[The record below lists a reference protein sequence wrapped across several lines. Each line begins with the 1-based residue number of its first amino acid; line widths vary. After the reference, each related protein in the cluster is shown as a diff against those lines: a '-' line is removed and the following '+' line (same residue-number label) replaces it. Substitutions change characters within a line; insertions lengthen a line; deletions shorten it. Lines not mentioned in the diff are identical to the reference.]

1 MPRIRLLRVVI
12 AALLVTLVT
21 RLWFLQVVTGSDYVR
36 AAAENRIRT
45 VSVPATR
52 GQILDS
58 AGIALVT
65 NQTRPVVTVDHVAIA
80 GQPDGGRA
88 VLARLAQV
96 LRQPYQT
103 LVGKTRLCGREVAQP
118 CWPGSPYAPIPVTD
132 EISVPIALQITE
144 HQQDFPGVT
153 VELRP
158 VRHYPLGTA
167 AAHVLGYLRAEA
179 GGDGLEA
186 VYDRDLAGRPGARE
200 VSVDR
205 SGTVTGLVTQ
215 AEPETGNTLM
225 TSIDSR
231 IQLIAERSL
240 ARAVSRWDGDAGAAV
255 VLESATGRV
264 IALASAPTYDP
275 GVWTGGI
282 SERDY
287 LALLGPSRP
296 LVSRAI
302 QGEWAP
308 GSTWKVVSTAA
319 AARAGYPLSAGYDCP
334 SSYTVGNRA
343 FANFARAD
351 LGRLTMH
358 DALVR
363 SCDTIFYRL
372 ADEMWKKDGGLRPVA
387 EPADTLERT
396 ADGFGF
402 GVATGI
408 DLPGERAGAVP
419 DRESK
424 AETWKRTRDASCRRA
439 KTGYPDLADRARA
452 AYLKALAAENCRW
465 GATWWAGDAA
475 NFAIGQGGVLVT
487 PLQLARAYAA
497 LANGGTIFSPR
508 IGRQVLSPRGDR
520 VRTITPPVVGSLPG
534 SPATLAFIRQAL
546 TDVPKRG
553 TASAAFEGFPLDRV
567 AVAGKTGTAEVYG
580 KRDTSWFASFAPDP
594 GYTVVVVISQGGR
607 GAQAATPTAREIWD
621 GILALK
627 EVR

>member
-1 MPRIRLLRVVI
+1 MPRIRLLRAVI
-12 AALLVTLVT
+12 AALLVTLLA
-21 RLWFLQVVTGSDYVR
+21 RLWFLQVVSGSDYVR

-65 NQTRPVVTVDHVAIA
+65 NQTRPVVTVDHVAIS
-80 GQPDGGRA
+80 GQPDAGRA

-103 LVGKTRLCGREVAQP
+103 VAGKIRLCGREVGQP

-144 HQQDFPGVT
+144 HRQDFPGVN

-158 VRHYPLGTA
+158 VRHYPFGTA
-167 AAHVLGYLRAEA
+167 AAHVLGYMRAEA

-205 SGTVTGLVTQ
+205 SGEVTGMVTQ
-215 AEPETGNTLM
+215 DEPETGNTLM

-240 ARAVSRWDGDAGAAV
+240 ARAVARWGGDAGAAV

-264 IALASAPTYDP
+264 IALAGAPTYDP
-275 GVWTGGI
+275 SVWTGGI

-287 LALLGPSRP
+287 RALLGPSRP
-296 LVSRAI
+296 LVSRAV

-387 EPADTLERT
+387 EPADTLEGT
-396 ADGFGF
+396 AAGFGF
-402 GVATGI
+402 GVSTGI

-419 DRESK
+419 DRASK
-424 AETWKRTRDASCRRA
+424 AETWKRTRDSSCGRA
-439 KTGYPDLADRARA
+439 KTGYPELADRARA

-475 NFAIGQGGVLVT
+475 NLAIGQGGVLVT

-508 IGRQVLSPRGDR
+508 IGKQVLSPRGDR
-520 VRTITPPVVGSLPG
+520 VRTITPPVVGRLPS
-534 SPATLAFIRQAL
+534 SPATLAFIRGAL

-607 GAQAATPTAREIWD
+607 GAEAATPAAREIWD